1 MAPLLP
7 RTAAARESSDIA
19 NVKPGCARH
28 TCDGQNGVNEEWF
41 SKAIKTYMPQR
52 SEALLPSW
60 LAHPHS
66 PPIVENA
73 RGPNPYSNAATSLE
87 PEVDF
92 ERERAAP
99 GSHVAEPGP
108 DRESSPAYDV
118 RMMLIKSRQD
128 RIWNGNAKEN
138 MGSLRYHREEKKGDK
153 RCYYCGVAIFT
164 TLRTDSP
171 EPFCAATANAYCIL
185 FVKPTTTK
193 GDVTPMRFVP
203 LALSTMVPCLKY
215 RL

>member
-1 MAPLLP
+1 MSSQAAP
-7 RTAAARESSDIA
+7 
-19 NVKPGCARH
+19 
-28 TCDGQNGVNEEWF
+28 
-41 SKAIKTYMPQR
+41 
-52 SEALLPSW
+52 
-60 LAHPHS
+60 
-66 PPIVENA
+66 
-73 RGPNPYSNAATSLE
+73 ATSLE
-87 PEVDF
+87 PEVER

-99 GSHVAEPGP
+99 GSHVVDGAAVTV
-108 DRESSPAYDV
+108 SPAVDQAGMTLV
-118 RMMLIKSRQD
+118 KKKPKRKGKSFAR
-128 RIWNGNAKEN
+128 EN
-138 MGSLRYHREEKKGDK
+138 MDCLRYNRNEKKGDK